1 MKLEE
6 AQRRLE
12 EQCGREPTLP
22 EWAQAVGMSCKD
34 LQSSIHIGRRCR
46 EKMARSNFRLVIHV
60 ARKYQGY
67 GLDIEDLVQVS
78 LLLHCY
84 YCRTYAII
92 MLRVLNVSKSCFKD
106 GCCGLMK
113 TFEKFNPSKGCRFP
127 TYAYWWIRQAIKKS
141 IFKHSRLIRLPV

>member
-1 MKLEE
+1 MYLVLDAQTVFQILTQTYDPQNLMELEE

-12 EQCGREPTLP
+12 AQCGREPTLP

-34 LQSSIHIGRRCR
+34 LQSSIHVGRRCR

-78 LLLHCY
+78 LSYIATNAAEPMPSSC
-84 YCRTYAII
+84 
-92 MLRVLNVSKSCFKD
+92 SCFKCFRLLLP
-106 GCCGLMK
+106 GRML
-113 TFEKFNPSKGCRFP
+113 
-127 TYAYWWIRQAIKKS
+127 WIDED
-141 IFKHSRLIRLPV
+141 L